1 MMVFNY
7 DEKMLIM
14 LYQSG
19 TKKDLIKTLKE
30 MKAELTDEEME
41 LKQMSENLIDKLNKI
56 SESEFEILLSS
67 LDF

>member
-1 MMVFNY
+1 MMEFNY

-14 LYQSG
+14 LYHSG
-19 TKKDLIKTLKE
+19 IKNDLIRTLNE

-56 SESEFEILLSS
+56 SETEYKKLLLS